1 MTHEI
6 DPPEDEIYVDLNED
20 SELEFGDEATAVED
34 DPDYGRQKKF
44 TKEGNGGASAETGDA
59 SAEGAPGAEMS
70 MAERLIAMEAEK
82 LAIKDQLLRTM
93 AEMDNIRKR
102 SERKLAEERIYGVE
116 KFARDLL
123 NVADNL
129 ARALSVLTD
138 EAKAELSVAG
148 KSLME
153 GVELT
158 EKEMIVT
165 LSRHGVTTVDS
176 TKGTV
181 FDPNVHQAVAQIP
194 SDQPEGTIAEPFQT
208 GWKIGDRTLRAAM
221 VAVSTGGQE

>member
-1 MTHEI
+1 MTHGI
-6 DPPEDEIYVDLNED
+6 DPDENEMD
-20 SELEFGDEATAVED
+20 FDMNEESELMFGEGEALDDEGEA
-34 DPDYGRQKKF
+34 YGRVKKF
-44 TKEGNGGASAETGDA
+44 QPASDTSAETPADEA
-59 SAEGAPGAEMS
+59 SGETEMS
-70 MAERLIAMEAEK
+70 MADRLIAMEAEK
-82 LAIKDQLLRTM
+82 AEIKDQLLRAM
-93 AEMDNIRKR
+93 AEMENIRKR
-102 SERKLAEERIYGVE
+102 SERKLAEERIYAVE
-116 KFARDLL
+116 KFSRDLL

-129 ARALSVLTD
+129 ARALSALTP

-158 EKEMIVT
+158 EKELIAT
-165 LSRHGVTTVDS
+165 FSRHGVNAVDAI
-176 TKGTV
+176 KGTE

-221 VAVSTGGQE
+221 VAVSTGPEG

>member
-6 DPPEDEIYVDLNED
+6 DPPEDDIYVDLNEE
-20 SELEFGDEATAVED
+20 SELEFGDGAQIGD
-34 DPDYGRQKKF
+34 DPEYGRQKTF
-44 TKEGNGGASAETGDA
+44 TPEGNGGNDGEAAAFEEPAT
-59 SAEGAPGAEMS
+59 EMS
-70 MAERLIAMEAEK
+70 MADRLIAMEAEK
-82 LAIKDQLLRTM
+82 AAMKDQLLRTM
-93 AEMDNIRKR
+93 AEMENIRKR
-102 SERKLAEERIYGVE
+102 SERKLAEERIYAVE
-116 KFARDLL
+116 KFSRDLL

-129 ARALSVLTD
+129 ARALSALTP
-138 EAKAELSVAG
+138 EAKAELSTAG

-158 EKEMIVT
+158 EKEFIATM
-165 LSRHGVTTVDS
+165 SRHGVTIVDS
-176 TKGTV
+176 LQGTE

-221 VAVSTGGQE
+221 VAVSTGPEG